1 MMATQ
6 RPVTTGRTDT
16 LGRGVKV
23 AAVTAGNRSS
33 APPPPGAGPSKREEA
48 TRARLDRAKAAEQKA
63 AKALQAA
70 QVKRAEVERQVAG
83 LRLREF
89 KKAAEAALKTGEQQF
104 AAYQKAVAASPRPA
118 TLEAQAARSAA
129 AGALN
134 GSPLGEARTNLQRVY
149 GWNTEDAQV
158 KALEKMADRFSTAR
172 EIEGM
177 AAAYL
182 RLLARGSNGRDRADV
197 QDALT
202 SLWAGRGPDHERG
215 DNMQGWPCT
224 SCGGPRTGYNDD
236 DYYCRNCNS

>member
-1 MMATQ
+1 MATQ

-63 AKALQAA
+63 AKALEAA
-70 QVKRAEVERQVAG
+70 QAKRAEVERQVAG

-89 KKAAEAALKTGEQQF
+89 KKAADAALKTGEQQF

-118 TLEAQAARSAA
+118 TVEAHAARKAA

-134 GSPLGEARTNLQRVY
+134 GRSLGEARSNLQRVY
-149 GWNTEDAQV
+149 GWYSEDAQV
-158 KALEKMADRFSTAR
+158 KALEKLADRFSRAC

-182 RLLARGSNGRDRADV
+182 RLLAGGQATGYRADDLK
-197 QDALT
+197 QALN
-202 SLWAGRGPDHERG
+202 SLWAGRGPNPHDG
-215 DNMQGWPCT
+215 DRMQGWPCT
-224 SCGGPRTGYNDD
+224 NCGGPRTGYNDE
-236 DYYCRNCNS
+236 DYYCRSCN